1 MLVCC
6 FWICY
11 SVVIVSATSNPAKM
25 STPTNSSSSTELL
38 EQLKRQLASPLFT
51 AVSDQITQ
59 FQTAVAAYENKLQYA
74 ELKIRVLEERLRL
87 QRIAKYGPG
96 SEKLSNEQLELLE
109 LEPGVSN
116 QEVEAESQREPLSPA
131 RKKRK
136 HPGRQTLPPD
146 LPRVERV
153 IACTAEQ
160 CVCGNCGSETSV
172 IGYEQSEQLDV
183 EPAKYFVLVTKREK
197 RACKQCEEGGVV
209 AAPLPPRIIEKS
221 LVSDRVIVDTVV
233 RKYADH
239 NPLYRQSVIL
249 NRDASIDVSRA
260 TLDGW
265 VMRVGELLTPIVE
278 VMRRELIA
286 GHYIQADETPVAV
299 QMREGR
305 GRNHQGYLW
314 QYGIPGG
321 AVVFDFRLGRGR
333 EGPKQFLKQFDKQF
347 EGILQTDG
355 YAVYDHVGGPR
366 VVHAACWAHAR
377 RKFVEA
383 VRLNPSDAMA
393 ARTVALIDE
402 LFAIDAEARLRNLD
416 HAARHALRRQQ
427 APALLAKIRQ
437 QIESCQRAALP
448 ASTLGKACH
457 YTLALWT
464 KLTRF
469 LEHPELELSNNLAE
483 NSMRP
488 VAIGRRNWIHV
499 GSAQAGPKVAAIL
512 SVVETCRRLK
522 IPVRQYLASVLPG
535 LAGLSIQSLAELT
548 PKAWAAKQ
556 NQPTS

>member
-1 MLVCC
+1 
-6 FWICY
+6 
-11 SVVIVSATSNPAKM
+11 VSATSHPATL
-25 STPTNSSSSTELL
+25 STPRASFQTSDADLI
-38 EQLKRQLASPLFT
+38 EQLKRQLDSTERQLST
-51 AVSDQITQ
+51 TEQR
-59 FQTAVAAYENKLQYA
+59 LQYA

-109 LEPGVSN
+109 LEPGVSHV
-116 QEVEAESQREPLSPA
+116 EVEAESQREPLPSTPA
-131 RKKRK
+131 KRK

-153 IACTAEQ
+153 IACTSEQ
-160 CVCGNCGSETSV
+160 CVCGNCGGERTV

-278 VMRRELIA
+278 VMRRELVD
-286 GHYIQADETPVAV
+286 GHYIQADETPVEV
-299 QMREGR
+299 QMHEGR
-305 GRNHQGYLW
+305 GRNHQAYLW
-314 QYGIPGG
+314 QYGSPGG

-333 EGPKQFLKQFDKQF
+333 EGPKQFLKQF

-355 YAVYDHVGGPR
+355 YAVYDHVGGAC
-366 VVHAACWAHAR
+366 VVRAACWAHAR
-377 RKFVEA
+377 RKFIEA

-402 LFAIDAEARLRNLD
+402 LFAIDAEARERNLD
-416 HAARHALRRQQ
+416 HAARHELRQQ
-427 APALLAKIRQ
+427 KAPALLDRIRQ
-437 QIESCQRAALP
+437 QIESCQREALP
-448 ASTLGKACH
+448 ASALGKACH
-457 YTLALWT
+457 YTTALWT

-488 VAIGRRNWIHV
+488 IAVGRRNWIHV

-512 SVVETCRRLK
+512 SIVETCRRLK
-522 IPVRQYLASVLPG
+522 SPVREYLASVLPG
-535 LAGLSIQSLAELT
+535 LADLSIQRLAELT
-548 PKAWAAKQ
+548 PAAWAAKQ

>member
-1 MLVCC
+1 M
-6 FWICY
+6 
-11 SVVIVSATSNPAKM
+11 SVTSNPAKA
-25 STPTNSSSSTELL
+25 STPTSSFSSAELL
-38 EQLKRQLASPLFT
+38 EQLKRQLTSPLFT
-51 AVSDQITQ
+51 AVSDQLTQ
-59 FQTAVAAYENKLQYA
+59 FQSAVAAYENKLQYA

-96 SEKLSNEQLELLE
+96 SEKLTNEQLELLE

-116 QEVEAESQREPLSPA
+116 VEVEAESQREPLPSAPT
-131 RKKRK
+131 RRR

-160 CVCGNCGSETSV
+160 CVCGNCGGETTV

-209 AAPLPPRIIEKS
+209 AAPLPARIIEKS

-239 NPLYRQSVIL
+239 SPLYRQSVIL

-278 VMRRELIA
+278 VMRRELLA
-286 GHYIQADETPVAV
+286 GHYIQADETPVEV
-299 QMREGR
+299 QMHEGR
-305 GRNHQGYLW
+305 GRNLQAYLW
-314 QYGIPGG
+314 QYGSPGG
-321 AVVFDFRLGRGR
+321 AAVFDFRLGRGR

-355 YAVYDHVGGPR
+355 YAVYDHVGGVR

-393 ARTVALIDE
+393 TRTVALVDE
-402 LFAIDAEARLRNLD
+402 LFAVDAEARVENMD
-416 HAARHALRRQQ
+416 HAARHELRQQ
-427 APALLAKIRQ
+427 KAPALLDRIRQ
-437 QIESCQRAALP
+437 HVESCQREALP
-448 ASTLGKACH
+448 ASALGKACH

-488 VAIGRRNWIHV
+488 IAVGRKNWIHV

-512 SVVETCRRLK
+512 SIVETCRRLK

-535 LAGLSIQSLAELT
+535 LADLSIQRLAELT
-548 PKAWAAKQ
+548 PTAWAAKQ